1 MHICTTVQ
9 ENCFILDIGLYKL
22 HSPHDSSRG
31 GNRLEDKGFARK
43 KEPKN
48 IHPYAYAV
56 SHGRKEGVHE
66 GVLYWIMWNFF
77 STVQSCCLMSTNLRQ
92 LHHLEVISA

>member
-1 MHICTTVQ
+1 MQ

-48 IHPYAYAV
+48 IQIHPYAYAV

-77 STVQSCCLMSTNLRQ
+77 FYGAELLLDVN
-92 LHHLEVISA
+92 